1 VEINVRNGT
10 PDQGQQSLC
19 ETCRWSTVIRGKR
32 MTEKIVECFQLTDGN
47 RRVPF
52 VVAACTDYADRTRL
66 SLREMQEIALILRT
80 TPRTTPAGYTRD
92 ED

>member
-1 VEINVRNGT
+1 VEINIRDGT
-10 PDQGQQSLC
+10 LDQGQQSLC
-19 ETCRWSTVIRGKR
+19 ETCRWSTVIRGRR
-32 MTEKIVECFQLTDGN
+32 MAEKIVECVQLADGN

-52 VVAACTDYADRTRL
+52 VVATCTDYADRTRL